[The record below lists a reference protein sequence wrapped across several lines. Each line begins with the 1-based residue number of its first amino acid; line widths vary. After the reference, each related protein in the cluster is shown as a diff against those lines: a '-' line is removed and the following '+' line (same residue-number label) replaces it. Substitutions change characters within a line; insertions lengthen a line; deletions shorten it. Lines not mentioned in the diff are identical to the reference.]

1 MKNRIISIFLV
12 TAMTLGVFTGC
23 SGNNLENT
31 EGTEGASST
40 DKAMPTMYTANDLEE
55 NVIDDNYR
63 TCYEVFVYSFCDSN
77 GDGIG
82 DLDGLTSKLDYIN
95 DGDPTTDTDLGCN
108 SIWLMPIM
116 PSTTY
121 HKYDVKD
128 YKDIDPEYGTL
139 EDFDEFV
146 TACHE
151 RGINVIIDFVMN
163 HTSTKH
169 ECFQSAISYLNQIGK
184 DGEPDLVECPYV
196 DYYNF
201 STTQKA
207 NYYPVGNSGWYYEGV
222 FWSEMP
228 DLNLANE
235 SLRQEYAE
243 IVQFWLDRGVD
254 GFRMDAVKEFY
265 SGADAKN
272 IDVLS
277 WFSDMVKE
285 KKSDA
290 YLVGEAWMPDY
301 NSYVPYY
308 KSRIDSFFNFAF
320 ADKNGY
326 ITKTLNQSTKSKAST
341 YGKAIVAVQNL
352 IAENSLEAGDGFI
365 GIDAPFYTNHDM
377 GRSAGYYSGEYAQQ
391 KTKMAQ
397 AMNLLMS
404 GTAFL
409 YYGEELGMK
418 GAGKDENKRVGM
430 YWSDD
435 ENYEG
440 LCDGPKDAD
449 AVEMIYDS
457 YEEQKEDEYSIYNFV
472 KQVIKLRNAYP
483 EIVRGTVTF
492 EESLSNEQVCVLT
505 KEYEGK
511 QIMILLNLSET
522 ACEVELSGVILN
534 GKIAGEVTE
543 AGMLQTGEEAPSLD
557 GSKVTLPAYS
567 VELVQ

>member
-1 MKNRIISIFLV
+1 MKKKVLSVFLV
-12 TAMTLGVFTGC
+12 AAMTLGLFAGC
-23 SGNNLENT
+23 AGGSGNT
-31 EGTEGASST
+31 EGTENASAT
-40 DKAMPTMYTANDLEE
+40 DKNLPAMYTVNDLEE
-55 NVIDDNYR
+55 NIIDDNYR
-63 TCYEVFVYSFCDSN
+63 TSYEVFVYSFCDSN

-108 SIWLMPIM
+108 NIWLMPIM

-139 EDFDEFV
+139 EDFDEFIA
-146 TACHE
+146 ACHE
-151 RGINVIIDFVMN
+151 RGINVTIDLVMN

-169 ECFQSAISYLNQIGK
+169 EWFQSAISYLNQIGA
-184 DGEPDLVECPYV
+184 DQEPDLNECPYV

-201 STTQKA
+201 ATSEKA
-207 NYYPVGNSGWYYEGV
+207 NYYAVGNSGWYYEGK

-228 DLNLANE
+228 DLNLENE
-235 SLRQEYAE
+235 NVRQEFTD

-254 GFRMDAVKEFY
+254 GFRLDAVKEFY
-265 SGADAKN
+265 SGADGKN

-290 YLVGEAWMPDY
+290 YIVGESWNDY
-301 NSYVPYY
+301 NTYTKYY
-308 KSRIDSFFNFAF
+308 RSGCDSFFNFAF
-320 ADKNGY
+320 AENDGY
-326 ITKTLNQSTKSKAST
+326 IAKTLNQSTKSKAST
-341 YGKAIVAVQNL
+341 YGKAIVAVQEL
-352 IAENSLEAGDGFI
+352 IAENSAEAGDGFT

-377 GRSAGYYSGEYAQQ
+377 GRSAGYYSGDYVVQ

-404 GTAFL
+404 GNAFL

-418 GAGKDENKRVGM
+418 GAGKDENKRLGM
-430 YWSDD
+430 NWSTD

-440 LCDGPKDAD
+440 LCKGPADAD
-449 AVEMIYDS
+449 SIEQIYGS
-457 YEEQKEDEYSIYNFV
+457 LEEQQDDEYSIYNFV
-472 KQVIKLRNAYP
+472 KQVIKIRNAYP
-483 EIVRGTVTF
+483 EIARGTVTF

-505 KEYEGK
+505 KEYNGK
-511 QIMILLNLSET
+511 QIMLIYNLSET
-522 ACEVELSGVILN
+522 ACEVDLSGVTLN
-534 GKIAGEVTE
+534 GKNAGEVTE

>member
-1 MKNRIISIFLV
+1 MRKRVLSAFLV
-12 TAMTLGVFTGC
+12 AAMTMGLFAGC
-23 SGNNLENT
+23 AGNGSNNT
-31 EGTEGASST
+31 EGTENGSAT
-40 DKAMPTMYTANDLEE
+40 DKTLPAMYTVNDLEE
-55 NVIDDNYR
+55 NIVDDNYR

-95 DGDPTTDTDLGCN
+95 DGDPTTDSDLGCN

-139 EDFDEFV
+139 EDFDAFI

-151 RGINVIIDFVMN
+151 RGIHVIIDFVMN
-163 HTSTKH
+163 HTSTQH
-169 ECFQSAISYLNQIGK
+169 EWFKAASDYLTKIGK
-184 DGEPDLVECPYV
+184 DGVPDVNECPYV

-207 NYYPVGNSGWYYEGV
+207 DYYPIGNSGWYYEGK

-235 SLRQEYAE
+235 NVRQEFAD
-243 IVQFWLDRGVD
+243 IVQFWLDKGVD
-254 GFRMDAVKEFY
+254 GFRLDAVKEYY
-265 SGADAKN
+265 SGADSKN

-290 YLVGEAWMPDY
+290 YIVGESWNDY
-301 NSYVPYY
+301 TTYTKYY
-308 KSRIDSFFNFAF
+308 SSGCDSFFNFAF
-320 ADKNGY
+320 AKNDGY
-326 ITKTLNQSTKSKAST
+326 IAKTLNQSTKSKAST
-341 YGKAIVAVQNL
+341 YGKAIIAVQEL
-352 IAENSLEAGDGFI
+352 IAENSMEAGDDFT

-377 GRSAGYYSGEYAQQ
+377 GRSAGYYSGDYAQQ

-404 GTAFL
+404 GNAFL

-418 GAGKDENKRVGM
+418 GAGKDENKRLGM
-430 YWSDD
+430 NWSDD

-449 AVEMIYDS
+449 SIEQIYGSLED
-457 YEEQKEDEYSIYNFV
+457 QQDDEYSIYNFV

-483 EIVRGTVTF
+483 EIARGTVTF

-511 QIMILLNLSET
+511 QLMLVFNLSET
-522 ACEVELSGVILN
+522 ECEVDLSGVTLN
-534 GKIAGEVTE
+534 GKAAGEVTE
-543 AGMLQTGEEAPSLD
+543 AGLLQTGEEAPSLD

-567 VELVQ
+567 VELIQ

>member
-1 MKNRIISIFLV
+1 MKKRILSGFLIA
-12 TAMTLGVFTGC
+12 AMTVGLFAGC
-23 SGNNLENT
+23 AGNGNDT
-31 EGTEGASST
+31 QGTESSSET
-40 DKAMPTMYTANDLEE
+40 NKELPAMYTVNDIEP

-63 TCYEVFVYSFCDSN
+63 TCYEVFVYSFYDSN

-95 DGDPTTDTDLGCN
+95 DGDPNTDTDLGCN

-121 HKYDVKD
+121 HKYDVKN
-128 YKDIDPEYGTL
+128 YMDIDPEYGTL

-146 TACHE
+146 KACDE
-151 RGINVIIDFVMN
+151 RGINVIIDLVMN

-169 ECFQSAISYLNQIGK
+169 DWFESAISYLNKIGK
-184 DGEPDLVECPYV
+184 DGEPDLNECPYV
-196 DYYNF
+196 DYYHF
-201 STTQKA
+201 AKEQKA
-207 NYYPVGNSGWYYEGV
+207 NYYPIGNSGWYYEGK

-235 SLRQEYAE
+235 NVRQEFTD

-254 GFRMDAVKEFY
+254 GFRLDAVKEFY

-272 IDVLS
+272 IDVLA
-277 WFSDMVKE
+277 WFADMVNE
-285 KKSDA
+285 KDPDA
-290 YLVGEAWMPDY
+290 YIVGEAWNDY
-301 NSYVPYY
+301 NTYTKYY
-308 KSRIDSFFNFAF
+308 RSGVDSFFSFAF
-320 ADKNGY
+320 AENDGY
-326 ITKTLNQSTKSKAST
+326 IAKTLNQSTKSKAST
-341 YGKAIVAVQNL
+341 YGKAIVAVQDL
-352 IAENSLEAGDGFI
+352 IAENSLEAGDGFQ

-377 GRSAGYYSGEYAQQ
+377 GRSAGYYSGDNAEA

-409 YYGEELGMK
+409 YYGEEIGMK
-418 GAGKDENKRVGM
+418 GAGKDENKRLGM
-430 YWSDD
+430 YWTTD
-435 ENYEG
+435 ENAEG
-440 LCDGPKDAD
+440 MCNGPKDATSI
-449 AVEMIYDS
+449 EMAYDS
-457 YEEQKEDEYSIYNFV
+457 LEAQAEDEYSIYNFV

-483 EIVRGTVTF
+483 EIARGTVTF

-505 KEYEGK
+505 KEYEGN
-511 QIMILLNLSET
+511 QIMIIFNLSET
-522 ACEVELSGVILN
+522 ECEVDLSGVTLN
-534 GKIAGEVTE
+534 GKAAGEVTE
-543 AGMLQTGEEAPSLD
+543 AGMLQTGEEAAALE